1 MNRMNWQKVAIV
13 ARREYWTN
21 FKRPSFLFMAFLF
34 PVLIV
39 GSMFFVTRFLVNR
52 ENNTDA
58 FQDVGYV
65 DSAGVIN
72 PNTEIPEGYVLL
84 DVPAVE
90 MEQYIQEQIESGTL
104 DAVLIIDESY
114 PFTGHVDLY
123 TEANPSEAFLDD
135 IDEFLSENLATQLE
149 QGESQIPTERLV
161 EPFDPVY
168 RNFETD
174 ERQSTAALI
183 GRFLLPTLFVF
194 VFFIAT
200 SATSQFMMGGVVEEK
215 ENRLMEILAYS
226 VRPIELLGG
235 KLLGLSGLAFT
246 QIGLWVLAGGII
258 AATTKQA
265 QDFFA
270 GAEFQAG
277 DILLM
282 VVLFVL
288 DFFLT
293 AAVMLAIGA
302 ATTAESESRQV
313 AGFVGF
319 IGVLPIAAN
328 FLFFT
333 NPNGPIPVI
342 MSLFPLTAP
351 VAIIMRI
358 GLTEVPLWQIGVSM
372 VILILST
379 IGVLW
384 LAAVVFRLGMLMYG
398 KVLTPKL
405 LWHAIRQRESVPVI
419 EALPE

>member
-1 MNRMNWQKVAIV
+1 
-13 ARREYWTN
+13 
-21 FKRPSFLFMAFLF
+21 MAFLF
-34 PVLIV
+34 PILIV
-39 GSMFFVTRFLVNR
+39 GVMFFVTRFLINR
-52 ENNTDA
+52 ENSTDA

-65 DSAGVIN
+65 DNAGIIN
-72 PNTEIPEGYVLL
+72 SNAEVPEGYVAL
-84 DVPAVE
+84 DVPAVD

-114 PFTGHVDLY
+114 PLTGKVDLY

-135 IDEFLSENLATQLE
+135 IDEFLSENLAARLG
-149 QGESQIPTERLV
+149 QGEAQIPNERLI

-168 RNFETD
+168 RNFETN

-183 GRFLLPTLFVF
+183 GRFLLPTIFVF

-200 SATSQFMMGGVVEEK
+200 STTSQFMMGGVVEEK

-226 VRPIELLGG
+226 IRPFELLGG

-246 QIGLWVLAGGII
+246 QIGLWVLAGAII
-258 AATTKQA
+258 AATTEQA
-265 QDFFA
+265 RDFFA
-270 GAEFQAG
+270 GAEFQIG

-282 VVLFVL
+282 IVLFVL

-293 AAVMLAIGA
+293 AAIMLGIGA
-302 ATTAESESRQV
+302 AVTAEAESRQ
-313 AGFVGF
+313 AGGFIGF

-328 FLFFT
+328 ALFFT
-333 NPNGPIPVI
+333 NPNGPIPVF
-342 MSLFPLTAP
+342 MSFFPLTAP

-372 VILILST
+372 VSLIAST

-405 LWHAIRQRESVPVI
+405 LWQAIRQRDSVPVI